1 MFDFIKQLFKKKDR
15 ELTFVIFDEKE
26 PDPSSNH
33 RFKPVYL
40 WYLFY
45 GSLVAVAVL
54 MFFLLKFSPIGEFY
68 SSHAERELQAQAI
81 EISKRVQ
88 ALQDS
93 LHARDAQLAQM
104 KKVIST
110 GEDTVFAIDS
120 SKGARSYPPVQ
131 ENMELKSFSSV
142 SSISD
147 SILMKNEIV
156 LSDIFKEAP
165 GFPVSYPLKGT
176 FTRGYNPEKGHFGI
190 DIATKQGTP
199 FKAIADGAVINLS
212 WTLNYGWILF
222 IQHSD
227 GIITVYKHAQS
238 LSKSVGDI
246 VQKGEVL
253 GVAGNT
259 GILSSGPHLHLE
271 IWKNGIPQNPN
282 SYLIKS

>member
-1 MFDFIKQLFKKKDR
+1 MFNFLKQLFSKQDR

-26 PDPSSNH
+26 PEPSSNH
-33 RFKPVYL
+33 RFKPANL

-45 GSLVAVAVL
+45 GSLVVVAVL

-68 SSHAERELQAQAI
+68 SSHAERELQAQAV

-93 LHARDAQLAQM
+93 LHARDDQLSQL

-110 GEDTVFAIDS
+110 GEDTIFAIDS
-120 SKGARSYPPVQ
+120 SKRAKAYLPVQ
-131 ENMELKSFSSV
+131 ENEELKSFSSV
-142 SSISD
+142 QSISD
-147 SILMKNEIV
+147 SILIKNKIV
-156 LSDIFKEAP
+156 LADIFRKAP
-165 GFPVSYPLKGT
+165 NFPVDYPLKGT
-176 FTRGYNPEKGHFGI
+176 FTRGYNPQKGHFGI
-190 DIATKQGTP
+190 DIATKEGTP

-222 IQHSD
+222 VQHSN

-238 LSKSVGDI
+238 LSKAVGDV

-253 GVAGNT
+253 GIAGNT

-271 IWKNGIPQNPN
+271 IWKNGIPKDPN
-282 SYLIKS
+282 SYLIKL

>member
-1 MFDFIKQLFKKKDR
+1 MFNFLKQLFSKQDR

-33 RFKPVYL
+33 RFKPAHL

-45 GSLVAVAVL
+45 GSLVTVAVIIFL
-54 MFFLLKFSPIGEFY
+54 LLKFSPVGELF

-88 ALQDS
+88 SLQDS

-104 KKVIST
+104 KRVIST
-110 GEDTVFAIDS
+110 GADTVFTIDS
-120 SKGARSYPPVQ
+120 SKGTTTSPAVQ
-131 ENMELKSFSSV
+131 KKSELKSFSSV
-142 SSISD
+142 RSTSD
-147 SILMKNEIV
+147 SIFLKNKIV
-156 LSDIFKEAP
+156 LSDIFKDVP
-165 GFPVSYPLKGT
+165 DFPVGYPIKGT
-176 FTRGYNPEKGHFGI
+176 FTRGYNPQKGHFGI

-199 FKAIADGAVINLS
+199 FTAIADGAVINLS
-212 WTLNYGWILF
+212 WTLNYGWVLF
-222 IQHSD
+222 VQHSD

-238 LSKSVGDI
+238 LSKSVGDV

-253 GVAGNT
+253 GIAGDT